1 MTSLA
6 RQLEQLKTPVTDA
19 LGAERQIVSFLFDR
33 KQAGALDREKFYQ
46 IGLSGL
52 KQLKEIDSDI
62 DCYEPDLFSEDKI
75 NFQRSML
82 SAEENEKLNNSLEK
96 MLFVLAPYFQHT
108 ACHQVLEWLIYK
120 YQIHSFN
127 AKDVASIFF
136 PYHSTNSYARLISIL
151 KVKNT
156 EWNWLIPFAKE
167 GVSIPF
173 HRVLR
178 HCKNFNYQFLST
190 ICSII
195 QRAIKVVGVEYLDS
209 KCNMYYSLF
218 ASVAIHI
225 LEENKNI
232 DNALIGRIL
241 PVIGEGLKSK
251 SFSFKCA
258 TMMVVTQLACSVELA
273 SDILESIIKM
283 LLLKMKPSIFPLA
296 IQTVVVL
303 CQRQNVTSFPC
314 KTWRKIIV
322 KHEELNISS
331 VLLDISKDTDI
342 SKFLL
347 AVYKTM
353 FEMLKEKEISS
364 ESMDNFFIV
373 FKLFTDTEFLT
384 IVDAVSLFELM
395 FEHYGNCKSA
405 NEPIY
410 GFDLMPKS
418 FQIHMRGV
426 ILRFVDAFDI
436 RRAEWIHKDMDV
448 ITKIMHD
455 CKIEDQELG
464 DITGNLK
471 AQKTKKRLSTS
482 NNMASI
488 TTSSMDD
495 EPVKKIKIAE
505 KEEILSNV
513 QIVVEEKKPFKGTI
527 QKLLGYI
534 EGEKY
539 EKMVWALKSF
549 ENTDYINNQPQD
561 DLIEFAMEGFL
572 MIIKNKA
579 PDYHSEIK
587 SALCKIPYNTNDV
600 LCLLNQP
607 KAIVTPARKKAATTS
622 KTYFENHSPEEVEK
636 RIITALEVF
645 IIIESFPVNHDVILI
660 LFDILNN
667 ETNKGITD
675 PESTSIYIQKLTLS
689 LLIKAFD
696 NPGSYKIKESDLKL
710 DPLVKHIRSI
720 TNLRILRS
728 SMMLLIAALNVSPV
742 RVIKQIMS
750 VFTFMGTS
758 TVKKDNSLTLEI
770 FEEAAT
776 ALFKSVRVLDKKSK
790 SGPKYRPNEQLIG
803 ISKVLCQS
811 ILDIPIHRRITI
823 VRHISKCVGPT
834 KVWIVI
840 LILFEEYCMKWQKN
854 SEQLKNDGEIF
865 EELCLEMISQFTPE
879 IQFFIIHDILRYII
893 YLGGDKTP
901 EHFNAKKYPN
911 IIDREKFSMPKLRHL
926 RFVILG
932 FIIKLLNYKP
942 LYDKFLPMSDEQ
954 ITKNFSAVGKKLLL
968 VIIDVD
974 DFLTEQ
980 LNGADSKHKQDMLD
994 GNDSTVSAMTLKYWL
1009 AICARGDVI
1018 GDKIRNLLPGNVS
1031 ANIINELL
1039 NESEDKVRTGIRDK
1053 ALQLLNAKLVNDG
1066 LFDTRASMVIS
1077 NEYLIKF
1084 ANKLKEWIIPA
1095 ESKEEINRCRNA
1107 AFTLKLLVSHCQDD
1121 ETIMD
1126 IFVKCMKVIDGITY
1140 LDNLMVGNVLLL
1152 ASEIIKMKNMKII
1165 ILYAESLSKVCFE
1178 TLIECDQTI
1187 TRESINKKS
1196 SKTVV
1201 EENTLM
1207 RRRRLSKQSI
1217 SGKTFEADALFICSL
1232 TCLQRITEVAIPFIS
1247 SHLEKLIRIYCNLSF
1262 KYDDVPYVSF
1272 KDNST
1277 LVPGT
1282 FGHRLNSIKHRL
1294 KMIGEAVCNI
1304 EIRVVLTPIQNI
1316 LLEKGEFNPG
1326 RMSLLLKT
1334 LSEVFQNTETDQVKQ
1349 YSKSLCEMFLK
1360 LFDIRKHSTSEEQDE
1375 IVTKCEINLIEAFLN
1390 LIDCLSEKSVNPI
1403 FDEIVQ
1409 AMHSILRSN
1418 YLTNSSENLQLI
1430 TYYTF
1435 FNKFYNVYGGLA
1447 LPHFGKIFEMT
1458 PEILLKTNGRKTD
1471 HSELLLY
1478 GKHDTYDAKK
1488 ASSLICAILDF
1499 IANCA
1504 MNRDF
1509 LTEERA
1515 KMIYEGVIDELENT
1529 KISGHEERCR
1539 NNLANAFYHIADSNV
1554 DLFNNEMIIML
1565 LGKLNN
1571 ESSKIRYRTLAV
1583 IEVLINKI
1591 GEGMATVLPQLLETL
1606 RGCLSD
1612 TNRRIVDE
1620 TDKIIRLLNNKFR
1633 DNDTDEEDE

>member
-6 RQLEQLKTPVTDA
+6 RQLEQLRTPVTDA
-19 LGAERQIVSFLFDR
+19 LGAERRIVSFLFDR

-52 KQLKEIDSDI
+52 KQLKEIDPDI
-62 DCYEPDLFSEDKI
+62 DCYEPDLFTEDKM

-82 SAEENEKLNNSLEK
+82 SAEENAKLNSSLEK

-120 YQIHSFN
+120 YQVHSYN
-127 AKDVASIFF
+127 AKDLAAIFF
-136 PYHSTNSYARLISIL
+136 PYHSTNAYARLISIL

-156 EWNWLIPFAKE
+156 EWNWLEPFAKE
-167 GVSIPF
+167 GVAIPF

-178 HCKNFNYQFLST
+178 HSNSFNYQFIST
-190 ICSII
+190 VCSII

-218 ASVAIHI
+218 ASISINV
-225 LEENKNI
+225 LQESKNI
-232 DNALIGRIL
+232 DNNLIGRIL
-241 PVIGEGLKSK
+241 PVIAEGLKSK

-258 TMMVVTQLACSVELA
+258 TMMVVTQLACSTELN
-273 SDILESIIKM
+273 SDILDSIIKM
-283 LLLKMKPSIFPLA
+283 LLLKMKSNVFPLA
-296 IQTVVVL
+296 IQTLVVL
-303 CQRQNVTSFPC
+303 CQRQHVTLLPF
-314 KTWRKIIV
+314 KAWRKIIL
-322 KHEELNISS
+322 KNEELGISD
-331 VLLDISKDTDI
+331 VLMDISKDTDI
-342 SKFLL
+342 SKFLVV
-347 AVYKTM
+347 VYRTM
-353 FEMLKEKEISS
+353 FGMLKEKNVQPED
-364 ESMDNFFIV
+364 MDNFFVV
-373 FKLFTDTEFLT
+373 FKLFTDPEFLT
-384 IVDAVSLFELM
+384 LNDAVSFFELM
-395 FEHYGNCKSA
+395 FDHYGNCKKA

-410 GFDLMPKS
+410 GFDTMSKS
-418 FQIHMRGV
+418 FQIHMRGI
-426 ILRFVDAFDI
+426 ILRFVDAFDA
-436 RRAEWIHKDMDV
+436 RRAEWIRRDMDV

-464 DITGNLK
+464 EITTNSK
-471 AQKTKKRLSTS
+471 EQKNKRKLINSTN
-482 NNMASI
+482 NNMSSI
-488 TTSSMDD
+488 TTSSMDN
-495 EPVKKIKIAE
+495 EVVKKIKVAE
-505 KEEILSNV
+505 KDEILSNV
-513 QIVVEEKKPFKGTI
+513 QVVVEEKKPFKGSI

-539 EKMVWALKSF
+539 DKMVWALKSF
-549 ENTDYINNQPQD
+549 ENKEYMNNQPQS
-561 DLIEFAMEGFL
+561 DLMEFAMEGFL

-579 PDYHSEIK
+579 PDYHSAIK
-587 SALCKIPYNTNDV
+587 SALCRVPYSGDDV
-600 LCLLNQP
+600 LRLLSQP
-607 KAIVTPARKKAATTS
+607 KNVMTPARKKAATSS
-622 KTYFENHSPEEVEK
+622 KAYFENHTPEEVEK
-636 RIITALEVF
+636 RITTALEVF
-645 IIIESFPVNHDVILI
+645 TVVESFPVNHDVIMI
-660 LFDILNN
+660 LFDIMNN
-667 ETNKGITD
+667 EANKGVTEPD
-675 PESTSIYIQKLTLS
+675 STSIYIQKLTIS
-689 LLIKAFD
+689 LLVKAFD

-710 DPLVKHIRSI
+710 DLLVKHLRST
-720 TNLRILRS
+720 TNLRILRG

-758 TVKKDNSLTLEI
+758 TLKKDNSLTLEI

-776 ALFKSVRVLDKKSK
+776 ALFKSVRVLDQKSK
-790 SGPKYRPNEQLIG
+790 SGPKHRPNEQLIG

-811 ILDIPIHRRITI
+811 ILDIPIHRRIAI
-823 VRHISKCVGPT
+823 VRHISKCVGPK

-854 SEQLKNDGEIF
+854 TEQQKTDGEIF

-942 LYDKFLPMSDEQ
+942 IYDKFLVMSDEQ
-954 ITKNFSAVGKKLLL
+954 ITKNFSGVGKNLLL
-968 VIIDVD
+968 VLIDVD
-974 DFLTEQ
+974 EFLTEQ
-980 LNGADSKHKQDMLD
+980 LNEADSKHKQDVANGVD
-994 GNDSTVSAMTLKYWL
+994 TTVSAMTLKYWL

-1031 ANIINELL
+1031 GNIINELL
-1039 NESEDKVRTGIRDK
+1039 NENDSSKTGIRDK
-1053 ALQLLNAKLVNDG
+1053 ALQLLNAKLVSDG
-1066 LFDTRASMVIS
+1066 FFESRTGITIG

-1084 ANKLKEWIIPA
+1084 AEKLKEWIIPA

-1107 AFTLKLLVSHCQDD
+1107 AFTLKLLVNHCQDD

-1126 IFVKCMKVIDGITY
+1126 IFIRCMKVIDGITH
-1140 LDNLMVGNVLLL
+1140 LDNLMVGNVMLLV
-1152 ASEIIKMKNMKII
+1152 SEIIKMKNMKII
-1165 ILYAESLSKVCFE
+1165 ILYAEKLSKVCLE

-1187 TRESINKKS
+1187 SKEAINKKNAQ
-1196 SKTVV
+1196 TAV

-1207 RRRRLSKQSI
+1207 RRRRISKQSVC
-1217 SGKTFEADALFICSL
+1217 GKTFEADALFICSL

-1247 SHLEKLIRIYCNLSF
+1247 SHIERLIKIYCNLSF

-1272 KDNST
+1272 KDNSA

-1294 KMIGEAVCNI
+1294 KMIGEAICSI
-1304 EIRVVLTPIQNI
+1304 ELRVVIKPIQNI
-1316 LLEKGEFNPG
+1316 LLDRSEFNPG
-1326 RMSLLLKT
+1326 RMSMLLKI
-1334 LSEVFQNTETDQVKQ
+1334 LSEIFLNNDTEQVKQ
-1349 YSKSLCEMFLK
+1349 YSHSLCEMFLK
-1360 LFDIRKHSTSEEQDE
+1360 LFDIRKYSTTEDE
-1375 IVTKCEINLIEAFLN
+1375 HDVIISCEMNLIEAFLN
-1390 LIDCLSEKSVNPI
+1390 LIDCLAEKDVYPL
-1403 FDEIVQ
+1403 FAEIIQNV
-1409 AMHSILRSN
+1409 HSIVRSN
-1418 YLTNSSENLQLI
+1418 YPTNSVENLQLV

-1435 FNKFYNVYGGLA
+1435 FNKFYNVYNDLA
-1447 LPHFGKIFEMT
+1447 LHQFGKIFEMT
-1458 PEILLKTNGRKTD
+1458 PEILAKTNGRKTD

-1478 GKHDTYDAKK
+1478 GKHDTYEAKK
-1488 ASSLICAILDF
+1488 ADSLIVAILDF

-1504 MNRDF
+1504 MNSDF
-1509 LTEERA
+1509 LTDERA
-1515 KMIYEGVIDELENT
+1515 KMVYEGVIDELENT
-1529 KISGHEERCR
+1529 KISGHEERCK

-1554 DLFNNEMIIML
+1554 DLFNNEMIILL

-1583 IEVLINKI
+1583 IEVLIRKI
-1591 GEGMATVLPQLLETL
+1591 GEGMATVLPQLLEAL
-1606 RGCLSD
+1606 RGLLSD
-1612 TNRRIVDE
+1612 NNRKIVDE
-1620 TDKIIRLLNNKFR
+1620 TDKIIRLLNNLFKS
-1633 DNDTDEEDE
+1633 EEDSEEE